1 MAPRRAV
8 MLFSLIVALG
18 CGEEEGTKAA
28 ERGLPSGTNK
38 LGKKGGD
45 AKASRRTGK
54 TGAPAAGGAQED
66 DEEGDE
72 EEAPKRPSVA
82 LDSKSFG
89 RRRDPFQRFVA
100 PTEIIA
106 EPDRPR
112 AERKVKMATYAFEDL
127 KLIAIVNSG
136 RGIRPR
142 ALFLASD
149 GKSKTIQQ
157 GEYFSTAEVL
167 LAAVNRDYVE
177 IEVVDDD
184 LASSLNLQRGERR
197 ALYLKTD

>member
-18 CGEEEGTKAA
+18 CGEDEQPVAD
-28 ERGLPSGTNK
+28 RGLPSGAK
-38 LGKKGGD
+38 KMGKGGD
-45 AKASRRTGK
+45 AKKASRRTGK
-54 TGAPAAGGAQED
+54 TGAPAAAGAEAE
-66 DEEGDE
+66 EEGEE

>member
-1 MAPRRAV
+1 MRRAG
-8 MLFSLIVALG
+8 MLFSLVVALG
-18 CGEEEGTKAA
+18 CGEEGGDTKQTS
-28 ERGLPSGTNK
+28 ERGLPKGTAPA
-38 LGKKGGD
+38 KGAED
-45 AKASRRTGK
+45 AKKPSRRTTAK
-54 TGAPAAGGAQED
+54 TASAAAE
-66 DEEGDE
+66 DEEDEAVE
-72 EEAPKRPSVA
+72 EEAPARPSVA
-82 LDSKSFG
+82 LDSKSFM
-89 RRRDPFQRFVA
+89 RRRDPFQKFVA

-112 AERKVKMATYAFEDL
+112 AERRVKMASYAFEDL

-149 GKSKTIQQ
+149 GKSKTITQ

-197 ALYLKTD
+197 ALYLKTE

>member
-1 MAPRRAV
+1 MARRRGAV
-8 MLFSLIVALG
+8 MVFSVLLASG
-18 CGEEEGTKAA
+18 CSEDEPVTTQ
-28 ERGLPSGTNK
+28 RGLPPGAK
-38 LGKKGGD
+38 AAGGKDGK
-45 AKASRRTGK
+45 AASRRKGK
-54 TGAPAAGGAQED
+54 SAASKSAE
-66 DEEGDE
+66 DEEDE
-72 EEAPKRPSVA
+72 ELEELPDRPSVA
-82 LDSKSFG
+82 LDSRSFT
-89 RRRDPFQRFVA
+89 RRRDPFQRFQA
-100 PTEIIA
+100 PTKIEA

-112 AERKVKMATYAFEDL
+112 AERKVKMSTYAFEDL

-197 ALYLKTD
+197 ALYLKNR